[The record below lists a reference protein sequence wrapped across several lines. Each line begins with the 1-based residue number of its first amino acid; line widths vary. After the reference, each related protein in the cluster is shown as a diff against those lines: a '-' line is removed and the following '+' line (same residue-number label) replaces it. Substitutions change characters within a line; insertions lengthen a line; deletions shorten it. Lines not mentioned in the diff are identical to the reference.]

1 MSKHDLQKVYE
12 LRQIDQAI
20 SETSTLFSDFVN
32 KLEIWRDLE
41 AQYETKQ
48 DAQKTQAKYQEIYQQ
63 LKNYFDKESDEKQ
76 E

>member
-1 MSKHDLQKVYE
+1 MQKVYE